1 MGEKNEKM
9 GAQSFRPAWRSF
21 YWHMAGIVLC
31 FAAVVLGVIASVY
44 WKEITGASLIA
55 AACIG
60 VHMAFKRFSVMLVV
74 KPEEIS
80 LEQGFIGRHS
90 VEISTPNIR
99 TIEVRQ
105 SVMQRI
111 LDVGN
116 ILVGS
121 AATKD
126 YEICVENMPK
136 PYALRDMIQTYER
149 SANVR
154 ETTTD

>member
-1 MGEKNEKM
+1 MGEKKV
-9 GAQSFRPAWRSF
+9 QRFRPAWRSF
-21 YWHMAGIVLC
+21 YWHMAAIVLC
-31 FAAVVLGVIASVY
+31 FVLLALGTAYYTSHWKTITVFFLIVAAAV
-44 WKEITGASLIA
+44 
-55 AACIG
+55 G
-60 VHMAFKRFSVMLVV
+60 VHMTFKRFGVELLVN
-74 KPEEIS
+74 PEEVS
-80 LEQGFIGRHS
+80 LEQGLIGRHS

-116 ILVGS
+116 LLIGS

-136 PYALRDMIQTYER
+136 PYDIRDLIQTYER
-149 SANVR
+149 STKTR
-154 ETTTD
+154 EITTD